1 MITREIVASYGGVCQ
16 LLAKRRNAE
25 QILAAIRK
33 QLNSS
38 MTFGG
43 PCGYGSGPRIEKVR
57 GLGEY
62 AIAPRGTNNPDGAA
76 LQREDGY
83 REALERQE
91 QVQERVL
98 IDAEEL
104 ISEVQDGT
112 DQAILR
118 YYCCCRVSDE
128 RIGPL
133 VGYEKSTVNEH
144 RNKAICELEMK
155 FRTKAEVSGR

>member
-1 MITREIVASYGGVCQ
+1 MITREIVEGYGGVCQ

-25 QILAAIRK
+25 HILSAIRK
-33 QLNSS
+33 QLNAC
-38 MTFGG
+38 MTIGG
-43 PCGYGSGPRIEKVR
+43 PCGYRSGPRIEKVR
-57 GLGEY
+57 GSDEY
-62 AIAPRGTNNPDGAA
+62 TIAPRGTNNPEGAA

-91 QVQERVL
+91 KMYEQLL

-104 ISEVQDGT
+104 INQVENGI

-118 YYCCCRVSDE
+118 YYYCCRMSDE

-133 VGYEKSTVNEH
+133 VGYEKSNVNK
-144 RNKAICELEMK
+144 RRAAAIFELKMK
-155 FRTKAEVSGR
+155 FGSKVEASGS